1 MVDSLDTAI
10 YFKREIMKGYI
21 IGRGN
26 IIDKN
31 KSENYK
37 PLAAAANK
45 KFGGKYLARGGRYIT
60 KEGIEYERNVII
72 EFPSFE
78 KAKNAYESEE
88 YRKALGVL
96 GNGMERLLVIV
107 EGEE

>member
-1 MVDSLDTAI
+1 
-10 YFKREIMKGYI
+10 MKGYI

-26 IIDKN
+26 IIDNN

-78 KAKNAYESEE
+78 KAKNAYQSEE
-88 YRKALGVL
+88 YKKALGVL

>member
-1 MVDSLDTAI
+1 
-10 YFKREIMKGYI
+10 MKGYI

-45 KFGGKYLARGGRYIT
+45 KFGGKYLCQGR
-60 KEGIEYERNVII
+60 KVHN
-72 EFPSFE
+72 
-78 KAKNAYESEE
+78 
-88 YRKALGVL
+88 
-96 GNGMERLLVIV
+96 
-107 EGEE
+107 